1 MAAKESD
8 VMRLKREMKEKSIGG
23 AYLFYGEELYLRDL
37 YIDKFKAI
45 IPDDDFAEFNLTA
58 LDGRDMTI
66 DDADEAIE
74 SFPMA
79 AERKLVII
87 RDSGIFKKADEATQK
102 FWSAKLKNMPDYCV
116 LLFVEDAVDK
126 RQSLYKT
133 MSKCGTCVE
142 FSYLKPYELAAW
154 VQGEVLKNHRK
165 MNKNVIEYFI
175 SVCPEGLVAMSN
187 ELSKLFT
194 LCGEEI
200 TESDVNRCVSKS
212 LSVRIFDLT
221 DCIMEKKNNRVIE
234 ILNDLKTVKESVFTV
249 LYLLNSAFDM
259 MLLSKLMRENGANDA
274 DICSR
279 LGLPPFI
286 AKKYLVGA
294 SKFSREFL
302 KGRLLRVPELDL
314 EIKQGK
320 ITEWE
325 ALYSFVFEAINAA

>member
-1 MAAKESD
+1 
-8 VMRLKREMKEKSIGG
+8 
-23 AYLFYGEELYLRDL
+23 
-37 YIDKFKAI
+37 
-45 IPDDDFAEFNLTA
+45 
-58 LDGRDMTI
+58 
-66 DDADEAIE
+66 
-74 SFPMA
+74 
-79 AERKLVII
+79 
-87 RDSGIFKKADEATQK
+87 
-102 FWSAKLKNMPDYCV
+102 
-116 LLFVEDAVDK
+116 
-126 RQSLYKT
+126 
-133 MSKCGTCVE
+133 
-142 FSYLKPYELAAW
+142 
-154 VQGEVLKNHRK
+154 
-165 MNKNVIEYFI
+165 
-175 SVCPEGLVAMSN
+175 
-187 ELSKLFT
+187 
-194 LCGEEI
+194 
-200 TESDVNRCVSKS
+200 
-212 LSVRIFDLT
+212 
-221 DCIMEKKNNRVIE
+221 MEKKNNRVIE